1 MKELRQI
8 VGLRSLIEELLT
20 PWTEERTERKQAVSR
35 VQSSGPSSGDRH
47 HSKNLRRGIR
57 TSVEEMGGLFLQ
69 LSENRGGFTVQAI
82 DRLSDCTVGGKKG
95 CKE

>member
-20 PWTEERTERKQAVSR
+20 LWTEERTERKQAVSR

-57 TSVEEMGGLFLQ
+57 TSVEEMGVSFYSFLRIGVVSQ
-69 LSENRGGFTVQAI
+69 YKL
-82 DRLSDCTVGGKKG
+82 
-95 CKE
+95 